1 MRSKLM
7 LCLLVLFV
15 LVTSVFPEEGMFP
28 MYMLPQVKEIK
39 LKPAEIFNPTKGSL
53 SDAVIIIGG
62 GTGSFVS
69 PDGLVLTNHHVAFD
83 AIKTNSTPEQDY
95 LENGFYAAELKDELP
110 ARGYDAYQTIGLEDV
125 SAKILEGITDQ
136 TPPAERIEI
145 INRRIT
151 AIEKATEDNENGIQ
165 GRVVTMLEGKSYYLV
180 KYLRFRDVRLVYAPP
195 RSIGNF
201 GGEVDNWMWPRHT
214 GDFSFMRVY
223 VSPQGKPARYS
234 AENVPY
240 KPQRYLPMC
249 KKGIQPN
256 ETVFI
261 MGYPGT
267 TYRNRTSYA
276 IYYSQ
281 EIVYPFRIKLFQSI
295 IDILEEQSKQSK
307 EVELLLASQ
316 LKGFYN
322 SIKNNRGLLE
332 GFKKDNI
339 LAKKQAQERT
349 FVKKLAGDAALEA
362 RYSGLLPAIKQ
373 TYDEYYSRSKSDMV
387 LEYFR
392 IVSLVSE
399 AVTIYKYSQEKTKPD
414 SLREPGYQDFLIA
427 RTKERIEDR
436 RKDFYAPAD
445 AALFKLMLQE
455 VLQFASNDRPAF
467 INQIFGDLTGQ
478 DAESRINS
486 FVDDIYAN
494 TKLLD
499 VELTKRLFEY
509 STAEIDALNDPLL
522 QFAAQLVKDNERLK
536 EKRDNFSGTLNQL
549 HAQYFLALSEVLGKP
564 FIPDA
569 NRTLRFTYGKVK
581 GYYPR
586 DGVFYVPQTGL
597 RGIIQKKTDADPFDV
612 PVKLVDLYQKREFGS
627 YYAENIKDVPVDF
640 LSTCDITG
648 GNSGSPVLNSRG
660 EVVGCAFDG
669 NWEALTNDY
678 QYNPALT
685 RTIAV
690 DVRYVLF
697 ILDKF
702 SGAQRVLNE
711 LSIR

>member
-1 MRSKLM
+1 MQSKSGR
-7 LCLLVLFV
+7 LLIVLLILGGFAIAD
-15 LVTSVFPEEGMFP
+15 EGMFP
-28 MYMLPQVKEIK
+28 MYQLPKVKEIK
-39 LKPAEIFNPTKGSL
+39 LKPEELFNPTRGGL

-83 AIKTNSTPEQDY
+83 AIKTNSTPEKDY
-95 LENGFYAAELKDELP
+95 LEKGFYAVELKDELP
-110 ARGYDAYQTIGLEDV
+110 ARGYEAYQTIGLEDV
-125 SAKILEGITDQ
+125 SAQILQGITEQ
-136 TPPAERIEI
+136 TPPRERIELV
-145 INRRIT
+145 NRRAI
-151 AIEKATEDNENGIQ
+151 AIEQATNDEDNGIQ

-180 KYLRFRDVRLVYAPP
+180 KYQRFRDIRLVYAPP

-223 VSPQGKPARYS
+223 VSPTGKAARYHP
-234 AENVPY
+234 ENVPF
-240 KPQRYLPMC
+240 KPQRYLVIC
-249 KKGIQPN
+249 RKGIQPD

-281 EIVYPFRIKLFQSI
+281 EIVYPFRIKIFQSA
-295 IDILEEQSKQSK
+295 IDILEAQSKQSK

-332 GFKKDNI
+332 GFKKDHI
-339 LAKKQAQERT
+339 LEQKRAQERAFLQRLKSNPT
-349 FVKKLAGDAALEA
+349 LEQK
-362 RYSGLLPAIKQ
+362 YGNLLPAIKKA
-373 TYDEYYSRSKSDMV
+373 YDAYYSRSQCD
-387 LEYFR
+387 LAIEYLRF
-392 IVSLVSE
+392 VSLLNE
-399 AVTIYKYSQEKTKPD
+399 AATIYKYSLEKVKPD
-414 SLREPGYQDFLIA
+414 SLRDPGYQDFLIA

-445 AALFKLMLQE
+445 AAIFKMMLQE
-455 VLQFASNDRPAF
+455 LVQFAPNERPAL
-467 INQIFGDLTGQ
+467 INNFFGELTGQ
-478 DAESRINS
+478 AAAGKVND
-486 FVDDIYAN
+486 FVDNIYAQ
-494 TKLLD
+494 TVLLD
-499 VELTKRLFEY
+499 IATTKKLFDY
-509 STAEIDALNDPLL
+509 STAELEALNDPLL
-522 QFAAQLVKDNERLK
+522 QFAAQLNNENERMK
-536 EKRDNFSGTLNQL
+536 EQRDTFSGKINQL
-549 HAQYFLALSEVLGKP
+549 HALYFPALAEVTGQT
-564 FIPDA
+564 FVPDA

-586 DGVFYVPQTGL
+586 DGVFYLPQTGL
-597 RGIIQKKTDADPFDV
+597 KGVIQKQSDADPFDV
-612 PVKLVDLYQKREFGS
+612 PAKLVELCRKRDFGP
-627 YYAENIKDVPVDF
+627 YYADNLKDLPLDF

-648 GNSGSPVLNSRG
+648 GNSGSPVLNKRG

-678 QYNPALT
+678 QYNPELT

-711 LSIR
+711 LKIQ

>member
-1 MRSKLM
+1 MLAKLVRSVTAVL
-7 LCLLVLFV
+7 LLVTFL
-15 LVTSVFPEEGMFP
+15 LAEEGMYP
-28 MYMLPQVKEIK
+28 MYMLPKVKDIK
-39 LKPAEIFNPTKGSL
+39 IKPEEFFKPNGGGL

-83 AIKTNSTPEQDY
+83 AIKTNSTPEKDY
-95 LENGFYAAELKDELP
+95 LEMGFTAATLQDELP
-110 ARGYDAYQTIGLEDV
+110 ARGYEAYLTIGLEDV
-125 SAKILEGITDQ
+125 SAQILKGLTEQ
-136 TPPAERIEI
+136 TPPKERIEL
-145 INRRIT
+145 INRRAT
-151 AIEKATEDNENGIQ
+151 AIEKATNDEEKGIQ
-165 GRVVTMLEGKSYYLV
+165 GRVVTMLEGKYYYLV
-180 KYLRFRDVRLVYAPP
+180 TYQRFRDIRLVYAPP

-223 VSPQGKPARYS
+223 VGPDGKPARFS
-234 AENVPY
+234 PDNVPY
-240 KPQRYLPMC
+240 KPKRYLKINPH
-249 KKGIQPN
+249 GIQPD

-267 TYRNRTSYA
+267 TNRNRTSYA

-281 EIVYPFRIKLFQSI
+281 EIVYPFRIKLFQAA

-307 EVELLLASQ
+307 EVEILLASQ

-339 LAKKQAQERT
+339 LEQKRAEEKAFLQK
-349 FVKKLAGDAALEA
+349 VKANRELAT
-362 RYSGLLPAIKQ
+362 RYGHLLPAIKQ
-373 TYDEYYSRSKSDMV
+373 AYDDYYSRSQSDIT
-387 LEYFR
+387 LEYLR
-392 IVSLVSE
+392 IVSLLSE
-399 AVTIYKYSQEKTKPD
+399 ATTIYKYSLEKNKPD

-427 RTKERIEDR
+427 RTRERLADR

-445 AALFKLMLQE
+445 AALFKMMLRE
-455 VLQFASNDRPAF
+455 LVQFAPHERPAIVNHF
-467 INQIFGDLTGQ
+467 FGDLTGK
-478 DAESRINS
+478 DAEASIND
-486 FVDDIYAN
+486 FVDRIYAK
-494 TKLLD
+494 TVLLD
-499 VELTKRLFEY
+499 VETTQKLFDY
-509 STAEIDALNDPLL
+509 STAELESLNDPLI
-522 QFAAQLVKDNERLK
+522 QFAAQLNRENDRLK
-536 EKRDNFSGTLNQL
+536 EKRDLFAGQLNLL
-549 HAQYFLALSEVLGKP
+549 HSQYFPALAAVNGKT

-581 GYYPR
+581 GYIPR
-586 DGVFYVPQTGL
+586 DGVFYLPQTGL
-597 RGIIQKKTDADPFDV
+597 KGVIQKKSDSDPFDV
-612 PVKLVDLYQKREFGS
+612 PAKLVELYQKRDFGN
-627 YYAENIKDVPVDF
+627 YYADNLKDLPLDF

-648 GNSGSPVLNSRG
+648 GNSGSPVLNKRG

-678 QYNPALT
+678 QYNPDLT

-690 DVRYVLF
+690 DIRYILF

-702 SGAQRVLNE
+702 SHAQRI
-711 LSIR
+711 LSEMQIK